1 MSDRLEKIFRENR
14 EAFEDDA
21 PQGHFDRFEAKLDQ
35 KFRHQKKWNRKLFL
49 QIAAAVI
56 FALLLG
62 NQLRMYFTPGQHQ
75 KATLASVS
83 EEYGEVEFY
92 YTSSIDQSLNEW
104 DKLNQEGFIS
114 EADQQMMENE
124 MQEFDQMQNQ
134 LQKELKANPDDERV
148 IKAMLEYYQAKLSV
162 IKIIINK
169 LEEVKQQKLT
179 HNETE
184 I

>member
-1 MSDRLEKIFRENR
+1 MSDRLEEIFRENR

-21 PQGHFDRFEAKLDQ
+21 PQGHFDRFEAKLDHE
-35 KFRHQKKWNRKLFL
+35 FRHQKKWNRKLFL

-62 NQLRMYFTPGQHQ
+62 NQLRLYFTPEQNQ
-75 KATLASVS
+75 EATLASVS
-83 EEYGEVEFY
+83 KEYGEVEFY
-92 YTSSIDQSLNEW
+92 YTSSIDQSLNKW

-124 MQEFDQMQNQ
+124 IQEFDQVQNQ

-148 IKAMLEYYQAKLSV
+148 INAMLEYYQAKFSV
-162 IKIIINK
+162 IKIIITK